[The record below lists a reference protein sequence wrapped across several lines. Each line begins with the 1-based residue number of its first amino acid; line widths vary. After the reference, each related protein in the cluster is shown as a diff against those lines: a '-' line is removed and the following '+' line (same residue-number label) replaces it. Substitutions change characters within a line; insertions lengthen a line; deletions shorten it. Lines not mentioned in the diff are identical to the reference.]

1 MQIFS
6 KRMKSPYLLG
16 ILASMFFLLIL
27 VACKKE
33 VDDGAEEATLA
44 ADGEVFIDVLN
55 ADDFLSFDL
64 AVTTGEGYISFEES
78 TETYDNSSASI
89 ALTIPSTGWSG
100 GVFVDATGRN
110 LTSYN
115 VLTFYAKG
123 SADATLNEV
132 GFGNDNAGDIT
143 YNVTLSN
150 VAITTSWQKFY
161 VPIPEASKLTVQ
173 KGLFYYA
180 EGEESAYTLYLD
192 NIQFEN
198 VGDIAFVEASINGGD
213 DEDVTTYV
221 DGEVQIEDFSVTISD
236 PDVNDVTVSTTASY
250 FTFSSSDESVATVS
264 DEGLITALAVGSATI
279 TATLG
284 ENDVVGSYAVTVQE
298 GEPTSFAF
306 PINFDDATLSYTD
319 DLLDGASFAVVDNPQ
334 MSGIHSE
341 NTKVGAITNGGY
353 AWEGIRLVMDDA
365 IDFST
370 DKGVKMKIYST
381 DAISFLLKFESG
393 LNDAANVEN
402 TITHGGTGWEEHTFE
417 LNSSG
422 QYQDLVLFADGSGTT
437 AGTFYIDDI
446 EQVAVEVDD
455 TPESAPTDAPTA
467 PTIASADVISLFSDA
482 YTDISVDTWRTNWSV
497 GTLEDA
503 VIATNNVK
511 KYSGINYVG
520 IETTASTVDLSSMT
534 HLHIDFWSS
543 DATQFRIK
551 LVDFGANGFYD
562 GGDDTEHELT
572 YDSPTQG
579 EWISYDIPL
588 SDFTGLTNKTS
599 LAQYILSAQPA
610 GSATIYID
618 NFYFYAE

>member
-6 KRMKSPYLLG
+6 ERIKSPYLLG

-27 VACKKE
+27 VGCKKE

-100 GVFVDATGRN
+100 GVFVDQTGRN

-198 VGDIAFVEASINGGD
+198 LGDIAFVEASINGGE
-213 DEDVTTYV
+213 DEDVATYV
-221 DGEVQIEDFSVTISD
+221 DEEIQIEDFSVTISD

-250 FTFSSSDESVATVS
+250 FTFSSSDESIATVS

-298 GEPTSFAF
+298 GSAPT
-306 PINFDDATLSYTD
+306 
-319 DLLDGASFAVVDNPQ
+319 
-334 MSGIHSE
+334 E
-341 NTKVGAITNGGY
+341 
-353 AWEGIRLVMDDA
+353 
-365 IDFST
+365 
-370 DKGVKMKIYST
+370 
-381 DAISFLLKFESG
+381 
-393 LNDAANVEN
+393 
-402 TITHGGTGWEEHTFE
+402 
-417 LNSSG
+417 
-422 QYQDLVLFADGSGTT
+422 
-437 AGTFYIDDI
+437 
-446 EQVAVEVDD
+446 
-455 TPESAPTDAPTA
+455 PTDAPAA
-467 PTIASADVISLFSDA
+467 PAVASDDVISLFSDA
-482 YTDISVDTWRTNWSV
+482 YTDISVNTWKTNWSKSD
-497 GTLEDA
+497 TLTVEDV

-511 KYSGINYVG
+511 KYSGLHYVG

-562 GGDDTEHELT
+562 GGDDTEHELS

-579 EWISYDIPL
+579 EWVSYDIPL